1 MPPPKRKNKIKN
13 GRFPAASARGVRFF
27 RLFCLYKAERVPP
40 AVRGYGKGCERKFYA
55 TNLPSGKGAV
65 VDAES
70 SSVSR
75 QPYEDTAR
83 GASGNSARRISPPEK
98 VQSSMQNRR
107 ACPARRTRVRQGVR
121 SAILRDESAVYFM
134 GTTSTESLRVHIPS
148 VKSGIACAC
157 PPAAIDASERAVMHI
172 HAAAS

>member
-1 MPPPKRKNKIKN
+1 MPPSKRKNKIKKRTLPCRIGT
-13 GRFPAASARGVRFF
+13 GRPFF

-40 AVRGYGKGCERKFYA
+40 AVQGYGKGCERKFYA
-55 TNLPSGKGAV
+55 TSLPSGKGAV
-65 VDAES
+65 VDTES
-70 SSVSR
+70 SGVPR
-75 QPYEDTAR
+75 PPYEGTAR
-83 GASGNSARRISPPEK
+83 GASGNSMRRISSPEK

-107 ACPARRTRVRQGVR
+107 ACPASRTRVRQGVR
-121 SAILRDESAVYFM
+121 SAILRDESAFYFM